1 MDGAALHEVTFR
13 TALALPAVEESQPFG
28 EQSVVHKVVGRM
40 FVLATTLRGVP
51 IVNLKCAPPH
61 GAALVRDHA
70 EITPGWHMD
79 KRHWITLSPGDG
91 LDETMVED
99 LVANSYDLVVAGLP
113 RSRRPLDP
121 GVVHHAD
128 GSDAAAREHL
138 RDVAD
143 DLRGEPVA
151 GVEHGTGLLR

>member
-13 TALALPAVEESQPFG
+13 TALALPAVEETQPFG
-28 EQSVVHKVVGRM
+28 ERSVVHKVVGRM

-70 EITPGWHMD
+70 EISPGWHMD

-113 RSRRPLDP
+113 RNRRPLDP
-121 GVVHHAD
+121 AASRRAD
-128 GSDAAAREHL
+128 GSDPAAREDL
-138 RDVAD
+138 REVAD
-143 DLRGEPVA
+143 DRRGESVPGVQHRA
-151 GVEHGTGLLR
+151 GPLG

>member
-13 TALALPAVEESQPFG
+13 TALALPAVEETQPFG

-61 GAALVRDHA
+61 AAALVRDHA

-113 RSRRPLDP
+113 RTRRPIDP
-121 GVVHHAD
+121 GAGRRAGD
-128 GSDAAAREHL
+128 SDATAGEDL

-143 DLRGEPVA
+143 DLRGEPVSR
-151 GVEHGTGLLR
+151 VEHGTGPLG

>member
-13 TALALPAVEESQPFG
+13 TALALPAVEETQPFG

-61 GAALVRDHA
+61 AAALVRDHA

-79 KRHWITLSPGDG
+79 KRHWITLAPGDG

-121 GVVHHAD
+121 DVGRRTG

-138 RDVAD
+138 RDVPD
-143 DLRGEPVA
+143 DLRGEPVT
-151 GVEHGTGLLR
+151 GVEHRAGPLG